1 MPSQA
6 TSRPRILSAVRLE
19 NTSLLLGLLGLAV
32 GAAVGVSGLP
42 ETRPLFGNDSIGN
55 MAALAA
61 LVAAV
66 VSGLITL
73 TWVTPVNRPWF
84 RSLRWWRLLLNV
96 LGLTLLHAM
105 LALLTTLAAFAVFQN
120 AFEGLALDRWAGAF
134 WVAAAGGL
142 WGYITASSAMSL
154 TTHSLSVLLLFLLGA
169 GALSS
174 ASSASE
180 PRWWDLH
187 FSALGTSSDFSGLT
201 FTMTLL
207 VTGIALTTVGD
218 FLAHDLGVW
227 AVGAGERAWK
237 VTAVRAAMLS
247 FGVLVALVA
256 LIPVDVNKEWHD
268 TAAQSLVLVFA
279 VALVSFPIM
288 FRRMTGSF
296 QAVTLVIAAL
306 LVMLLVLYEGV
317 DYLNT
322 TAFEMG
328 AGAAVFLWLL
338 LFIRTVTAA
347 VEELPHTTSE
357 VARAPGAEAVEP
369 VPSTDRAVTSES

>member
-6 TSRPRILSAVRLE
+6 TNRPRILSAVRLE
-19 NTSLLLGLLGLAV
+19 NTSLLLGLLGIAIGALV
-32 GAAVGVSGLP
+32 GIDGLP
-42 ETRPLFGNDSIGN
+42 GTRPMFGSGSIGN
-55 MAALAA
+55 LAALAA
-61 LVAAV
+61 LVSAV
-66 VSGLITL
+66 ASGLITL

-84 RSLRWWRLLLNV
+84 RNLRWWRLLLNI
-96 LGLTLLHAM
+96 LGLTVLHAM
-105 LALLTTLAAFAVFQN
+105 LALLATLAAFAVFQN
-120 AFEGLALDRWAGAF
+120 AFEGVALDRWAGAF
-134 WVAAAGGL
+134 WVAVAGGV
-142 WGYITASSAMSL
+142 WGYITASSTMSM
-154 TTHSLSVLLLFLLGA
+154 TTHSLSVLLLVFLGA

-201 FTMTLL
+201 FNMTLL

-227 AVGAGERAWK
+227 ARGAGERAWK
-237 VTAVRAAMLS
+237 VAAVRASMLS

-256 LIPVDVNKEWHD
+256 LIPVNVNKDWHD
-268 TAAQSLVLVFA
+268 TAAQSLVMVFA
-279 VALVSFPIM
+279 IALVSFPIM

-306 LVMLLVLYEGV
+306 LVTLLVLYEGV

-347 VEELPHTTSE
+347 VEGLPDTTSE
-357 VARAPGAEAVEP
+357 IGRATGVAVPEEESQGAGTP
-369 VPSTDRAVTSES
+369 TSES